1 MGSTRVDRTPSGPV
15 DVCVV
20 GAGVAGG
27 IVAHSLA
34 SRGHDVVLLDAGPRF
49 DPASRLERM
58 EKHLRPEHGPEEVWE
73 MGGPRDRYTSS
84 GDVDYPLNRGRVK
97 GVGGS
102 TLHWLG
108 IAQRLHEKDFEMRS
122 RYGLAA
128 DWPLSYADLREYY
141 ARAEAELGVAGA
153 EDNPFGPP
161 REEEYPM
168 AAFPF
173 SHSDRLFAEACAEL
187 GIETHSAPHAR
198 NTETYDGRSRCLGFN
213 TCIPVCPSGAKYS
226 GDVHVRKAEAEGARV
241 IDRAPVQR
249 LEHGA
254 DPSTLE
260 AAVYRT
266 PDGARHRQRAAQFVV
281 ACGGVET
288 PRLLLLSASQAH
300 PDGLANSS
308 GAVGRYFMD
317 HATVTTEAR
326 LDRPANTEPIG
337 FETCHSE
344 QFYDH
349 EEPVPGSI
357 LLVFGNVDPTSPREV
372 ALSGGTGEG
381 GGSGYRAMFERDR
394 WGDDLLAEVRDGF
407 AADRVSIHAGVEML
421 PREENR
427 VSLDTDTTD
436 AFGNPVPDVSL
447 SVGEHARRTMDRAL
461 EIHEAILDE
470 MGAEVVA
477 QTDPSDPNDLRWG
490 WHHMGTTRMGTD
502 PDASVVDARLRAH
515 DVSNLSVVSSSA
527 FVTAGVA
534 APTLTIAALAL
545 RAAEHVAEDL

>member
-1 MGSTRVDRTPSGPV
+1 MASDRVDRTPSGPV

-34 SRGHDVVLLDAGPRF
+34 RRGHDVVLLDAGPRF

-226 GDVHVRKAEAEGARV
+226 GDVHVRKAEAAGARV

-427 VSLDTDTTD
+427 VSLDADATD